1 MQNAFYNNSIAMI
14 HNNFARLANS
24 GNFEEAQAA
33 LESGLEKFPN
43 DRTLKKDL
51 ADLLKVR
58 KQLLQSQ

>member
-14 HNNFARLANS
+14 HNNFAGLANS
-24 GNFEEAQAA
+24 GDYAAAQTV
-33 LESGLEKFPN
+33 LESGLEKFSN